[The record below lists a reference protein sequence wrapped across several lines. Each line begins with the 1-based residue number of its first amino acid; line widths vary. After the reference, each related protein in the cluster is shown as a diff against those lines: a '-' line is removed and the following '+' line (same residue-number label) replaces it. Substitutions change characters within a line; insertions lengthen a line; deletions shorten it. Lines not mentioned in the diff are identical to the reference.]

1 MVTDPELSPFRQ
13 SLSRITALIRKETRQ
28 IMRDPG
34 SILIGVFMPIMLLL
48 IFGYGISFD
57 IKNLPIA
64 VVAEDNS
71 QKSRDIISGFQL
83 SQYFEVIPATS
94 MEQAETLLRKRSVN
108 GILRIPL
115 NFEKDSFSGKG
126 NIQLIINGTDA
137 NTARIAQNYAQG
149 AVSRVLAR
157 QQKETG
163 QIKPSIEIESRLWFN
178 EMFYTRLNLT
188 TLI

>member
-13 SLSRITALIRKETRQ
+13 SLSRIIALIRKETRQ

-115 NFEKDSFSGKG
+115 NFEKDFFP
-126 NIQLIINGTDA
+126 
-137 NTARIAQNYAQG
+137 ARAISSSLSMARMPIRPVLPKIMHKELSAEFLP
-149 AVSRVLAR
+149 ASRR
-157 QQKETG
+157 
-163 QIKPSIEIESRLWFN
+163 KPDR
-178 EMFYTRLNLT
+178 
-188 TLI
+188 